1 MQEAGSGAAGT
12 VLTGRTAVIAG
23 NGRLP
28 VAVANALR
36 DTGQNPFLVLLRGEA
51 DKQLYDFEHCEIS
64 VVEFARLI
72 ESMQKAGVRN
82 VVLAG
87 GIVSRPH
94 WRDLRFD
101 IPTLKALPRLF
112 RALGRGDD
120 ALLRAFIGLV
130 ESYGFRVVGAHQVV
144 PVLLAPRGV
153 RLTRKK
159 AGKTEERN
167 IEQATEA
174 ARQLGVLDVGQG
186 AVAVGGRVVAL
197 EGAEGTDNM
206 LKRVAE
212 MRQERR
218 IPREGGVLV
227 KTMKPTQDKRADLP
241 AIGPQTVKNAHQAGL
256 YGIVVEADRSF
267 ILEFEKTMELADHY
281 GMFIESR

>member
-1 MQEAGSGAAGT
+1 MQEAGSGATGA
-12 VLTGRTAVIAG
+12 VLTGRTAVVAG

-72 ESMQKAGVRN
+72 RSMQGAGVKN

-101 IPTLKALPRLF
+101 IPTLRALPRLF
-112 RALGRGDD
+112 RALGKGDD

-153 RLTRKK
+153 KLTRKK
-159 AGKTEERN
+159 AGKTEKRN

-174 ARQLGVLDVGQG
+174 ARQLGVLDIGQG

-206 LKRVAE
+206 LKRVVE

-218 IPREGGVLV
+218 IPHEGGVLV

-241 AIGPQTVKNAHQAGL
+241 SIGPQTVKNAHQAGL
-256 YGIVVEADRSF
+256 HGIVVEADRSF
-267 ILEFEKTMELADHY
+267 ILEFEKTMELADRY

>member
-1 MQEAGSGAAGT
+1 MQKAGKGT

-36 DTGQNPFLVLLRGEA
+36 DERQNPFLVLLRGEA
-51 DKQLYDFEHCEIS
+51 EKSLYAFEHCEIS

-72 ESMQKAGVRN
+72 RCMQTAGVKN

-101 IPTLKALPRLF
+101 LPTLKALPRLF
-112 RALGRGDD
+112 WALGKGDD

-130 ESYGFRVVGAHQVV
+130 ESYGFRVVGAHQIV

-153 RLTRKK
+153 KLTRKK
-159 AGKTEERN
+159 ASKTEMRN
-167 IEQATEA
+167 IERGLDA
-174 ARQLGVLDVGQG
+174 ARQLGALDVGQG

-206 LKRVAE
+206 LKRVVE
-212 MRQERR
+212 MRHERR
-218 IPREGGVLV
+218 IPQAGGVLV
-227 KTMKPTQDKRADLP
+227 KVMKPTQDERADLP
-241 AIGPQTVKNAHQAGL
+241 AIGPQTVRNAHQAGL
-256 YGIVVEADRSF
+256 HGIVVEADKSF
-267 ILEFEKTMELADHY
+267 ILEFEKTMELADRY
-281 GMFIESR
+281 DMFIESR